1 MPVSRALR
9 RLLHV
14 RAMEEEQQRLA
25 LESALGELHALED
38 ALSAAR
44 ARDRAGRALL
54 NLSFQASEPIDRTA
68 AQVEVQSAVRRAAFL
83 KPRIAAAE
91 TAASRAR
98 QAFLDKRLERRQAQT
113 LIEQAEAR
121 DAVEF
126 ARRGQQSLDETYGSQ
141 HHRERRSAEP
151 RPPSR
156 PAPRPPVEDLEQEIS
171 AEADAFRA
179 TPLESHCP

>member
-14 RAMEEEQQRLA
+14 RTMEEEQQRLA

-54 NLSFQASEPIDRTA
+54 NLSFQASDPTDRPA

-98 QAFLDKRLERRQAQT
+98 QAFLDKR
-113 LIEQAEAR
+113 
-121 DAVEF
+121 
-126 ARRGQQSLDETYGSQ
+126 
-141 HHRERRSAEP
+141 
-151 RPPSR
+151 
-156 PAPRPPVEDLEQEIS
+156 
-171 AEADAFRA
+171 
-179 TPLESHCP
+179 